1 MAFQGVVIPTQQ
13 FPFGGVF
20 FQVGDY
26 HVHVE
31 EIVSAT
37 YGFAHAPGDPTFAG
51 ILIVETVLLTE
62 AFQQGVAGIVI
73 NEKQS

>member
-1 MAFQGVVIPTQQ
+1 MAFQGVIIPTQQ

-37 YGFAHAPGDPTFAG
+37 YGFAHAHGDPTYLR
-51 ILIVETVLLTE
+51 ILIVGAVLLP
-62 AFQQGVAGIVI
+62 AGGLQGGAGIVI